1 MKKSFL
7 FVIILFLSLLLF
19 SCTSEEIAE
28 NSNEN
33 NIETVKTEASEESK
47 ENNINN
53 PQNNEMR
60 NNRGGGQGGIDKTN
74 DEVLQN
80 LIKTEVP
87 KFKQFTYTDENSGI
101 TIEYNLFIPNNY
113 DVNKKYPMV
122 QFIPDASL
130 FGKDTKSQLTQGYGG
145 LVWTTDEA
153 QSKNECFV
161 YVPAFSSGLKKEYP
175 SLDTRM
181 DSVVD
186 DDYNVSEDIFVNIDC
201 IKDICK
207 KYSIDT
213 DRIYTTGQSMG
224 GIMSFFYATYF
235 NDVFAAYMPVG
246 SQFDNNLV
254 KRLKSRNIIYLVSE
268 GDTKAS
274 QGMNELKNIL
284 DEENIEYSY
293 RYFSIKDTYDE
304 QNRIVKEG
312 IDEGKNYNL
321 FMFKKGEVVPEGV
334 VSNNEHMYSFDYAYK
349 IDAAREYLFTKR
361 KTNNNERGNF
371 SNLGKEKID
380 EGSYDEALEVFF
392 DGCVVNDKKSPR
404 YVGYIYE
411 NGLGVSINDI
421 QASIFYHIGITRDD
435 ITSYYYLGNMY
446 LNGKGVNQNTERAKL
461 YFEIAANSGNDD
473 ATGVKEAKVELE
485 KLK

>member
-1 MKKSFL
+1 M
-7 FVIILFLSLLLF
+7 LFLSLLLF
-19 SCTSEEIAE
+19 SCSGEERIENLNEDNIEAVKNKESEENKI
-28 NSNEN
+28 ND
-33 NIETVKTEASEESK
+33 
-47 ENNINN
+47 INN

-101 TIEYNLFIPNNY
+101 IIEYNLFIPNNY

-161 YVPAFSSGLKKEYP
+161 YVSAFSSGLKKEYP
-175 SLDTRM
+175 SLNTRM

-186 DDYNVSEDIFVNIDC
+186 DDYN
-201 IKDICK
+201 
-207 KYSIDT
+207 
-213 DRIYTTGQSMG
+213 
-224 GIMSFFYATYF
+224 
-235 NDVFAAYMPVG
+235 
-246 SQFDNNLV
+246 
-254 KRLKSRNIIYLVSE
+254 
-268 GDTKAS
+268 
-274 QGMNELKNIL
+274 
-284 DEENIEYSY
+284 
-293 RYFSIKDTYDE
+293 
-304 QNRIVKEG
+304 
-312 IDEGKNYNL
+312 
-321 FMFKKGEVVPEGV
+321 VPEGV

-349 IDAAREYLFTKR
+349 TDAAREYLFTKR
-361 KTNNNERGNF
+361 KTN
-371 SNLGKEKID
+371 
-380 EGSYDEALEVFF
+380 
-392 DGCVVNDKKSPR
+392 
-404 YVGYIYE
+404 
-411 NGLGVSINDI
+411 
-421 QASIFYHIGITRDD
+421 
-435 ITSYYYLGNMY
+435 
-446 LNGKGVNQNTERAKL
+446 NTERAKL